1 MALFKGLM
9 KIKQNIRTSI
19 FIIEGYEGN
28 KDKTESKYL
37 GHCDRKVPECCD
49 SQD

>member
-19 FIIEGYEGN
+19 FIIDGYAGN